1 MDGLNHNLQLIGK
14 NDTFP
19 VLDDVREIRSLKK
32 LHDDECYVVP

>member
-19 VLDDVREIRSLKK
+19 VLYDARDILF
-32 LHDDECYVVP
+32 P